1 MQPQPRQNHA
11 SSGPVHQ
18 YVHLNFRPQ
27 DNDPAGYKSKK
38 ALDAKDSLGITALD
52 FPRYSPDLN
61 PMDFFLWEEV
71 ERRMTKSAQRG
82 PDRQL
87 ENPCIHG
94 RIVSQ
99 TLHTT

>member
-1 MQPQPRQNHA
+1 M
-11 SSGPVHQ
+11 PVRGRSISTP
-18 YVHLNFRPQ
+18 FRSE
-27 DNDPAGYKSKK
+27 DNDPSGYKSKK

-71 ERRMTKSAQRG
+71 ERRMAKSAPPA
-82 PDRQL
+82 PDRQM

-99 TLHTT
+99 TLNTT